1 MTMALSVA
9 QRILAFDTSTTR
21 GSVSLLEGQEV
32 RAELRLQSLQ
42 THSTLLLSSIHFLLD
57 RLDWTLGDLNLVAVG
72 TGPGSFTGIRIGVAT
87 ALGISQSMS
96 IPYIGI
102 SGLDALA
109 SQAASQCEKIGVVLD
124 AHRSQVYYAE
134 YVSNGRKIRQ
144 SQKSMLMDISAL
156 ERHLVDRHL
165 YIAGDTN
172 ACNFKESKRSSTR
185 WPRILSTDLFLAASI
200 GRLALNKK
208 KQWRSGTYI
217 VSEPTYIR
225 PPDALGNKSR
235 KR

>member
-1 MTMALSVA
+1 MTMALNAAS
-9 QRILAFDTSTTR
+9 RILAFDTSASR
-21 GSVSLLEGQEV
+21 GSVALLQGQEV
-32 RAELRLQSLQ
+32 LAELRLQSLQ

-57 RLDWTLGDLNLVAVG
+57 RLGWTLGDLNLVAVG

-109 SQAASQCEKIGVVLD
+109 NQVVSQCETIGVVLD

-134 YVSNGRKIRQ
+134 YVSNGQKIRQ
-144 SQKSMLMDISAL
+144 SHPSMLMDISAL
-156 ERHLVDRHL
+156 EHHLVDRHL
-165 YIAGDTN
+165 YMVGDLN
-172 ACNFKESKRSSTR
+172 VCHFKESRRSATR
-185 WPRILSTDLFLAASI
+185 WPRTLSADLFLAASI
-200 GRLALNKK
+200 GRLAFNKK
-208 KQWRSGTYI
+208 KQWRSGAFI
-217 VSEPTYIR
+217 VSEPAYIR
-225 PPDALGNKSR
+225 PPDALGNKNR